1 MEEND
6 KTYMWLVIITFF
18 GLAIAIAFSLMEL
31 SELQATDL
39 FTSSNPFS
47 G

>member
-6 KTYMWLVIITFF
+6 KTYMWLVIITFV
-18 GLAIAIAFSLMEL
+18 GLALATAFSLMEL
-31 SELQATDL
+31 SELQAPDL
-39 FTSSNPFS
+39 FTSSNPFN